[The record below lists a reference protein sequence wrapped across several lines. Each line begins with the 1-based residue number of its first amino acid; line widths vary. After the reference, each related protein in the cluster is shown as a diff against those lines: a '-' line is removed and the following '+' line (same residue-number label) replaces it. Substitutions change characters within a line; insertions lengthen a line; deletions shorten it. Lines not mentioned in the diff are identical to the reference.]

1 MYESKFVMT
10 EEFIEHAKKNI
21 YFRNVHLFLKRVKDV
36 AKMKNAA
43 QIRENLF
50 TCLREL
56 ALQ

>member
-1 MYESKFVMT
+1 MYENKSIVT
-10 EEFIEHAKKNI
+10 EEFIEHAEKNI

-36 AKMKNAA
+36 AKVKNAA

-56 ALQ
+56 TLQ

>member
-1 MYESKFVMT
+1 MYENKFAVT
-10 EEFIEHAKKNI
+10 DEFIEHAEKNI

-36 AKMKNAA
+36 TKVKDAA

-50 TCLREL
+50 ICLRDL